1 MAQNN
6 EIISSRCPSCSK
18 VVVFGGSGFLGSHVA
33 DTLADA
39 GYDVTVYDLKYS
51 KYLRAS
57 QNIVVGDILD
67 SDKVVKTVE
76 GCDVVYNFAGIAD
89 IDDAARCP
97 LDSVKFN
104 ILGNSI
110 ILDACRKANVKR
122 FVFASS
128 LYVYSKTGSFY
139 RSTKQACE
147 LLIENYQEVFGLP
160 YTILRYGSLY
170 GPRADDRNFVY
181 RVIQQALTEGKIE
194 REGDGEEIRE
204 YIHVLDAAKGSVDIL
219 SEEFENQHVI
229 LAGQQQMKIKD
240 LLMMIKEMLDNK
252 IKIEFLPANK
262 NHHYEITPYS
272 FAPKIGK
279 RLLCKTYLDLGQ
291 GILDIVHSIYKDI
304 NPLPT
309 YDDIII
315 KGVREKD

>member
-39 GYDVTVYDLKYS
+39 GCDITVYDLKYS